1 MYTCARELVA
11 FRRLETEAKE
21 VEGSFKKGEKTKC

>member
-1 MYTCARELVA
+1 MPVQTHMYTCVRELVA

-21 VEGSFKKGEKTKC
+21 IKGS